1 MLAMPLTP
9 THFHELAIFW
19 LFAENFIGAAVAA
32 LILAVPLAWLIRG
45 YPLLLASLLAAATT
59 AAVLFM
65 WKGNFANLAGALT
78 FAELLA
84 FFLFC
89 WLLARLV
96 VRNVRGVGH
105 AA

>member
-1 MLAMPLTP
+1 MLAMRLMPA
-9 THFHELAIFW
+9 HSHQLAIVW
-19 LFAENFIGAAVAA
+19 LFAENFIGAGVAA
-32 LILAVPLAWLIRG
+32 FILAVPLAWLIRG

-59 AAVLFM
+59 VAVLFM
-65 WKGNFANLAGALT
+65 WQGNFADLAGALT

-89 WLLARLV
+89 WLLAGLV
-96 VRNVRGVGH
+96 VRNIWGARH